1 MVPPTFSVI
10 IPVYN
15 GEKTVS
21 CAIESVLAQT
31 YPAYEVI
38 VVDDGSIDATAQAV
52 ALFGSRV
59 RYIYQ
64 PNAGVA
70 AARNAGVKH
79 ATGEWLAFLDA
90 DDWYYSDRLRWHAE
104 WIQED
109 AGLDFLTGDYEYLK
123 PDGSHISCSMEMHES
138 GRQML
143 DKAHSAFVDKA
154 HMLLKAHGAFINKA
168 HGAFSRV
175 VMSANDLG
183 AFVADHFGDTH
194 TLSVPR
200 QKFLALD
207 GYPANFKIGEDVFF
221 LAKLCAVSQ
230 RVGVVCAPMAA
241 YVIHD
246 GSATR
251 KDPLAAQIENVRT
264 LVAINTASSHF
275 PPTIQ
280 RGVRKRLRYGRLNL
294 GYALVRAGQRGAA
307 VRAVAPTL
315 FESPGL
321 AGARDILSMLV

>member
-1 MVPPTFSVI
+1 MAPPTFSVI
-10 IPVYN
+10 IPAYN
-15 GEKTVS
+15 GAKTVS
-21 CAIESVLAQT
+21 RAIESVLAQT
-31 YPAYEVI
+31 YPAYEII

-52 ALFGSRV
+52 ASFGSRV

-90 DDWYYSDRLRWHAE
+90 DDWYYPDRLRWHAE

-109 AGLDFLTGDYEYLK
+109 AGLDFLTGDYEYVK
-123 PDGSHISCSMEMHES
+123 PDGSHISRSMEMHES

-143 DKAHSAFVDKA
+143 DKAH
-154 HMLLKAHGAFINKA
+154 GAS
-168 HGAFSRV
+168 SRV
-175 VMSANDLG
+175 VMSANDLE
-183 AFVADHFGDTH
+183 AFMADHFGDTH

-200 QKFLALD
+200 RKFLALD
-207 GYPANFKIGEDVFF
+207 GYPAGFKIGEDVFF

-264 LVAINTASSHF
+264 LVALKTAASRF
-275 PPTIQ
+275 PPTIK
-280 RGVRKRLRYGRLNL
+280 RGVRKRLRCGRLNL

-307 VRAVAPTL
+307 VRAVAPTI

-321 AGARDILSMLV
+321 MGVRDMLSMLV

>member
-1 MVPPTFSVI
+1 MTPPKFSVI

-15 GEKTVS
+15 GAPTVGR
-21 CAIESVLAQT
+21 AIESVLTQT
-31 YPAYEVI
+31 YPAHEVI

-52 ALFGSRV
+52 APFGSRV
-59 RYIYQ
+59 RYVYQ
-64 PNAGVA
+64 SNGGVA
-70 AARNAGVKH
+70 AARNAGANY

-90 DDWYYSDRLRWHAE
+90 DDWYYPNRLRWHAE

-109 AGLDFLTGDYEYLK
+109 AALDFLTGDYEYVK
-123 PDGSHISCSMEMHES
+123 PDGSRISFSMEVHES

-143 DKAHSAFVDKA
+143 DKARSAVMDKSRS
-154 HMLLKAHGAFINKA
+154 
-168 HGAFSRV
+168 AFSRV
-175 VMSANDLG
+175 VMSAHDLET
-183 AFVADHFGDTH
+183 FVADHFGDTH
-194 TLSVPR
+194 TLSVR
-200 QKFLALD
+200 RHTFLALE
-207 GYPANFKIGEDVFF
+207 GYPARLKNSFETNFKIGEDVFF

-230 RVGVVCAPMAA
+230 RVGIVCAPMAA

-264 LVAINTASSHF
+264 LVALKTASAHF
-275 PPTIQ
+275 PPPIK
-280 RGVRKRLRYGRLNL
+280 RGVYQRLRYGRLNL

-307 VRAVAPTL
+307 VRAVAPTI

-321 AGARDILSMLV
+321 IGVRDILSMLV

>member
-15 GEKTVS
+15 GAETVGR
-21 CAIESVLAQT
+21 AIESVLAQT
-31 YPAYEVI
+31 YPAHEVI
-38 VVDDGSIDATAQAV
+38 VVDDGSIDVTAKVVEQ
-52 ALFGSRV
+52 FGSRV

-70 AARNAGVKH
+70 AARNVGVKH

-90 DDWYYSDRLRWHAE
+90 DDWYYPDRLRWHAE

-109 AGLDFLTGDYEYLK
+109 AGLDFLTGDYEYVK
-123 PDGSHISCSMEMHES
+123 SDGSHISRSMEMHES

-143 DKAHSAFVDKA
+143 DKARST
-154 HMLLKAHGAFINKA
+154 LG
-168 HGAFSRV
+168 RV
-175 VMSANDLG
+175 VMLANDLE

-207 GYPANFKIGEDVFF
+207 GYPAGFKIGEDVFF

-230 RVGVVCAPMAA
+230 RVGVMCAPMAA

-251 KDPLAAQIENVRT
+251 KDPLSAQIENVRT
-264 LVAINTASSHF
+264 LVALKAAASCF
-275 PPTIQ
+275 PPAVK
-280 RGVRKRLRYGRLNL
+280 RGVRKRLRWGRLNL
-294 GYALVRAGQRGAA
+294 GYALVRTDQRGAA
-307 VRAVAPTL
+307 VRAVVPTF
-315 FESPGL
+315 FENPGL
-321 AGARDILSMLV
+321 SGVRDILSMLV

>member
-15 GEKTVS
+15 GAQTVGR
-21 CAIESVLAQT
+21 AIESVLAQT
-31 YPAYEVI
+31 YPAYEII
-38 VVDDGSIDATAQAV
+38 VVDDGSIDATAKAV

-70 AARNAGVKH
+70 AARNAGVQH

-90 DDWYYSDRLRWHAE
+90 DDWYYPDRLRWHAE

-109 AGLDFLTGDYEYLK
+109 ADLDFLTGDYEYLK
-123 PDGSHISCSMEMHES
+123 PDGTKISRSMEVHES

-143 DKAHSAFVDKA
+143 HKAQGAVMGKAHSAC
-154 HMLLKAHGAFINKA
+154 N
-168 HGAFSRV
+168 RV
-175 VMSANDLG
+175 VMSANDLE

-200 QKFLALD
+200 RTFLALD
-207 GYPANFKIGEDVFF
+207 GYPAGFKTNFKIGEDVFF

-230 RVGVVCAPMAA
+230 RVGVVCVPMAA

-251 KDPLAAQIENVRT
+251 KDPLSAQIENVRT
-264 LVAINTASSHF
+264 LVALKTASSDF
-275 PPTIQ
+275 PPAIK

-294 GYALVRAGQRGAA
+294 GYARVRAGQRGAA
-307 VRAVAPTL
+307 LRAVAPTI

-321 AGARDILSMLV
+321 AGIRDILSMLA

>member
-1 MVPPTFSVI
+1 MALPAFSVI

-15 GEKTVS
+15 GAETVGH
-21 CAIESVLAQT
+21 AIESVLTQT
-31 YPAYEVI
+31 YPAHEVI
-38 VVDDGSIDATAQAV
+38 VVDDGSIDATAKAV
-52 ALFGSRV
+52 APFGSRV

-90 DDWYYSDRLRWHAE
+90 DDWYYPDRLRWHAE

-109 AGLDFLTGDYEYLK
+109 TGLDFLTGDYDYVK
-123 PDGSHISCSMEMHES
+123 SDGSHISRSMEMHES

-143 DKAHSAFVDKA
+143 DKAQ
-154 HMLLKAHGAFINKA
+154 GAFMDKLP
-168 HGAFSRV
+168 GAFSRA
-175 VMSANDLG
+175 VMSANDLE

-194 TLSVPR
+194 TLSVLR
-200 QKFLALD
+200 RTFLELD
-207 GYPANFKIGEDVFF
+207 GYPAGFKIGEDVFF

-230 RVGVVCAPMAA
+230 RAGVVCVPMAA

-251 KDPLAAQIENVRT
+251 KDPLSAQIENVRT
-264 LVAINTASSHF
+264 LVALKTASADF
-275 PPTIQ
+275 PAAVK
-280 RGVRKRLRYGRLNL
+280 RGVRKRLRWGRLNL

-307 VRAVAPTL
+307 LRAVAPTI

-321 AGARDILSMLV
+321 AGVRDILSMLV